1 MKKLG
6 ERRDEFFKFVW
17 DHSADSFQTKFDNR
31 RALTPSELS
40 FLKKLTDG
48 LREQKSRPEISKL
61 IRKELGKTEDD
72 LMVLLLQLT
81 GLTRTKI
88 IGDLK
93 ASQGV
98 KASGVKV
105 PNDYKRLHEGDIWD
119 FAGPYIAERF
129 SAVFGPIAKSTH
141 EIGPGAES
149 LNQATY
155 PGFIRQE
162 RAKRQGHEAEL
173 RLATILINAGIPFE
187 PKEKADNPM
196 CKDATVAGVSFDIVI
211 PSISSPLLCFK
222 ATVHT
227 ANIGQYGESKDDLEI
242 KEAKEK
248 LGRKFGKDAPLIIAL
263 IDGNGYSSNRA
274 GLDGVLCTADEFC
287 QFRTLWKA
295 VVIAHNKLGFESD
308 KIKIILPDEIAGD
321 FANFL
326 QKYQLSK
333 QLIKTPPNKGK
344 WRRIE
349 AGDAELF
356 FPEG

>member
-1 MKKLG
+1 MNKLDQK
-6 ERRDEFFKFVW
+6 RAEFFKFVW
-17 DHSADSFQTKFDNR
+17 DHSADSFQSKFDNR
-31 RALTPSELS
+31 RALTAGEIA
-40 FLKKLTDG
+40 FLKRLTEG
-48 LREQKSRPEISKL
+48 LREKKSRPEISKL
-61 IRKELGKTEDD
+61 IRRELADTDED

-93 ASQGV
+93 ASQVV

-105 PNDYKRLHEGDIWD
+105 PNDYRRLHDGKIWD
-119 FAGPYIAERF
+119 YAGPYITDRF
-129 SAVFGPIAKSTH
+129 TAVFGPFAKSTNN
-141 EIGPGAES
+141 IGPGAES

-173 RLATILINAGIPFE
+173 RLATLLMNSGIPFE

-211 PSISSPLLCFK
+211 PAVSRPLLCFK

-248 LGRKFGKDAPLIIAL
+248 LGKAFGNDSPKVVAL

-274 GLDGVLCTADEFC
+274 GLDGVLLTADEFC
-287 QFRTLWKA
+287 QFRTIWKA
-295 VVIAHNKLGFESD
+295 VVMAHSLLGLDSK
-308 KIKIILPDEIAGD
+308 KIRIILPEDTLGD
-321 FANFL
+321 FADFL
-326 QKYQLSK
+326 RTYNLSK
-333 QLIKTPPNKGK
+333 QLIKTAPSSGK
-344 WRRIE
+344 WRKVE
-349 AGDAELF
+349 AGDAEIYLL
-356 FPEG
+356 EA

>member
-1 MKKLG
+1 MNKLG
-6 ERRDEFFKFVW
+6 NRRAEFFKFVW
-17 DHSADSFQTKFDNR
+17 DHSADSFQTKFDKR
-31 RALTPSELS
+31 RELTHPEIC
-40 FLKKLTDG
+40 FLKKLADG
-48 LREQKSRPEISKL
+48 LREKKSRPEISKL
-61 IRKELGKTEDD
+61 IRKELTETDDD

-98 KASGVKV
+98 KKSGIKV
-105 PNDYKRLHEGDIWD
+105 PNDYKRLHEGQIWD
-119 FAGPYIAERF
+119 FAGPYITDRF
-129 SAVFGPIAKSTH
+129 STVFGPIARSSL
-141 EIGPGAES
+141 EIGPGAEAI
-149 LNQATY
+149 NQATY

-173 RLATILINAGIPFE
+173 RLATLLMNAGIPFE

-211 PSISSPLLCFK
+211 PSISRPLLCFK

-248 LGRKFGKDAPLIIAL
+248 LGAKFVKNAPMIIAL
-263 IDGNGYSSNRA
+263 IDGNGFSSNRA
-274 GLDGVLCTADEFC
+274 GLDGVLFTADEFC

-295 VVIAHNKLGFESD
+295 VIIAHNKLGLDSR
-308 KIKIILPDEIAGD
+308 KIKILLPDEIVDD
-321 FANFL
+321 FEDFL
-326 QKYQLSK
+326 ETYGLYNQLT
-333 QLIKTPPNKGK
+333 KTPPSKGN
-344 WRRIE
+344 WRRVE
-349 AGDAELF
+349 AGDAELYLL
-356 FPEG
+356 EA